1 MTLESD
7 ALADAAL
14 RFSEAIRAERAS
26 TLEALANERQAAM
39 QIIQALRSETQR
51 RTKQST
57 GRFAVG
63 LLLGS
68 ALGAGAIY
76 MINQRT
82 SEEVRLGLVGSAE
95 QGGASLRERLRAAVE
110 AGRRAAASQERSLW
124 DDYRR
129 RMAERANPPP
139 PADEPLF

>member
-7 ALADAAL
+7 DLADAAL
-14 RFSEAIRAERAS
+14 RFSEAIRSERNS
-26 TLEALANERQAAM
+26 TLDALANERQAAL
-39 QIIQALRSETQR
+39 QIIQALRNETRR
-51 RTKQST
+51 RTRQSS

-76 MINQRT
+76 VLNQRT

-95 QGGASLRERLRAAVE
+95 RGGASLSERLRAALE
-110 AGRRAAASQERSLW
+110 AGRRAAASQEQSLW
-124 DDYRR
+124 DDYRKR
-129 RMAERANPPP
+129 LAERANPPP
-139 PADEPLF
+139 PPDPLF

>member
-14 RFSEAIRAERAS
+14 RFSEAIRSERAS
-26 TLEALANERQAAM
+26 TLDVLANERQAAL
-39 QIIQALRSETQR
+39 QIIQALRNETR
-51 RTKQST
+51 HRTRQSS

-76 MINQRT
+76 MLNQRT
-82 SEEVRLGLVGSAE
+82 SEEVRLGLVGGAE
-95 QGGASLRERLRAAVE
+95 RGGASLGERLRAALE
-110 AGRRAAASQERSLW
+110 AGRRAAATQEQNLW
-124 DDYRR
+124 DDYRKR
-129 RMAERANPPP
+129 LAERANPPP
-139 PADEPLF
+139 PTDPLF

>member
-14 RFSEAIRAERAS
+14 RFSEAIQSERAS
-26 TLEALANERQAAM
+26 TLEALSNERLAAM
-39 QIIQALRSETQR
+39 QIIQALRGETQR
-51 RTKQST
+51 RSQQAK
-57 GRFAVG
+57 GRFAFG

-82 SEEVRLGLVGSAE
+82 SEEVRLGLVSGAE
-95 QGGASLRERLRAAVE
+95 QGGASFRERLRAAVE
-110 AGRRAAASQERSLW
+110 AGRRAATTQEQTLW
-124 DDYRR
+124 DEYRKHLE
-129 RMAERANPPP
+129 ERAKPPP
-139 PADEPLF
+139 PPPDDFL

>member
-26 TLEALANERQAAM
+26 TLEALSNERQAAM
-39 QIIQALRSETQR
+39 QIIQALRNETR
-51 RTKQST
+51 RRSKQST
-57 GRFAVG
+57 GRFTVG

-68 ALGAGAIY
+68 ALGVGAIY
-76 MINQRT
+76 MLNQRT
-82 SEEVRLGLVGSAE
+82 SEEVRLGLVSGVE
-95 QGGASLRERLRAAVE
+95 QGGASFRERLRAAVE
-110 AGRRAAASQERSLW
+110 AGRRAAVSQEQLLW

-129 RMAERANPPP
+129 RMAEQANPPP
-139 PADEPLF
+139 PTRDPLF